1 MVKYCRVKYSE
12 VELDRRYVES
22 SRVKYSYVVV
32 MYRVQQSEVELW
44 SMIVE
49 SSRVK

>member
-12 VELDRRYVES
+12 VALEWRYVES
-22 SRVKYSYVVV
+22 SRVKQSYFVV
-32 MYRVQQSEVELW
+32 MYRVKQSEVELW
-44 SMIVE
+44 CRNVE